1 MLAIIKNGI
10 FRTSYSSSRL
20 DIHIYKGCPREAIPE
35 KFRLI
40 RALCGTT
47 LMNHLNIKSFII
59 WFQSLNYQKFLT
71 IIKLKIT
78 VFVPDDGLLLEKFP
92 RNVFINMEKH
102 QARRMIEYN
111 TLPRLI
117 NMKELLSSG
126 SMKLN
131 TRIRGQV
138 IYTQVKGSHENP
150 TLFLNMTS
158 RVVRPNLIVGNALI
172 HVTDS
177 FVVPEM

>member
-1 MLAIIKNGI
+1 MAYFAPVIPALDLTYTYTRVVPRGNSGGVPINPGSLWDYLNESPKHKI
-10 FRTSYSSSRL
+10 FR
-20 DIHIYKGCPREAIPE
+20 
-35 KFRLI
+35 
-40 RALCGTT
+40 
-47 LMNHLNIKSFII
+47 HLVSIAQLSEIFND
-59 WFQSLNYQKFLT
+59 QQAEV
-71 IIKLKIT
+71 T
-78 VFVPDDGLLLEKFP
+78 VFVPDDELLLKKFP

-172 HVTDS
+172 HVTDA